1 MKVHLEHSPGEA
13 KTNWSVEETSN
24 NRKCCS
30 SSPRGLE
37 TNVIH
42 LRILLLCLLCLCYPS
57 HVFLIFHIFSLSFFS
72 FYLFCLSWKTN
83 WYLTHPG
90 PSTSTMSQRL
100 ESLETEISS
109 SLDLRGD
116 LNSLYDTLRL
126 QFFSLNYDLLLEIQM
141 VSYQFFVTRCVQLAI
156 GLFRNCLCPRR
167 IGNFHVSIFFPLF
180 CVQ

>member
-1 MKVHLEHSPGEA
+1 MKVHLEHSPGEV

-24 NRKCCS
+24 NRKCYS

-57 HVFLIFHIFSLSFFS
+57 HVFLIFHIFSPSFF
-72 FYLFCLSWKTN
+72 FYLFRLSWKIN
-83 WYLTHPG
+83 WYLTNLVLAP
-90 PSTSTMSQRL
+90 TMSQRL
-100 ESLETEISS
+100 ESLETEFSS

-126 QFFSLNYDLLLEIQM
+126 QYFSLNYDLLLEIQM
-141 VSYQFFVTRCVQLAI
+141 VSYQFFGTRCVQLTI
-156 GLFRNCLCPRR
+156 GLFRNWLCPRR